1 MKKIIGI
8 QQGLDDIK
16 KGLISLGYDV
26 IDLDDNN
33 YMDVLVY
40 KANGEDVSYSNMTN
54 SLNSKGILLINATDK
69 SIEDI
74 DYMIKKRV
82 YSPLFQ

>member
-16 KGLISLGYDV
+16 KGLISLGYNV
-26 IDLDDNN
+26 IDLDEND

-54 SLNSKGILLINATDK
+54 NLNSKGILLINATDK